1 MQAKTL
7 SPKTRNARGS
17 ETRLLQVL
25 PTCLLL
31 HFAAADIE
39 EAQGNITAAQQVYQ
53 GLLPSL
59 APTEPQASPPPQ
71 VLHSALCGLRSI
83 DFIGHYL

>member
-1 MQAKTL
+1 M
-7 SPKTRNARGS
+7 
-17 ETRLLQVL
+17 QVL

-39 EAQGNITAAQQVYQ
+39 EAQGNIAAAQQVYQ

-59 APTEPQASPPPQ
+59 APADPQAPPPPQ
-71 VLHSALCGLRSI
+71 VCALPEQAKVLHSTCHPACCTDHSLPHSKLMTVEH
-83 DFIGHYL
+83 DAK

>member
-1 MQAKTL
+1 MVSESHMQTTL

-17 ETRLLQVL
+17 ETLLLQVL

-39 EAQGNITAAQQVYQ
+39 EAQGNITAAQQVYH

-59 APTEPQASPPPQ
+59 APTEPQALSPPQ
-71 VLHSALCGLRSI
+71 VLWLRLFRLCK
-83 DFIGHYL
+83 

>member
-1 MQAKTL
+1 MV
-7 SPKTRNARGS
+7 
-17 ETRLLQVL
+17 QVL

-39 EAQGNITAAQQVYQ
+39 EAQGNIAAAQQVYQ

-59 APTEPQASPPPQ
+59 APADPQAPPPPQ
-71 VLHSALCGLRSI
+71 VCALPNPATTPLLLC
-83 DFIGHYL
+83 HPACWTMYLLGQRKVATVDWA